1 MVEVFEAAE
10 AREPAEREAIIR
22 EGCGD
27 DLDVRSQV
35 ESMLAEVDRPMV
47 IDRPL
52 GEAITGI
59 LDDDDSAVAV
69 GAQLGPYRVESLL
82 GAGGMGEVYRA
93 ADTVL
98 GRQVAIKLLPADVSS
113 DPERIARL
121 RREARVLAAL
131 NHVNIGAIYGLEAF
145 NGKAGPTFGL
155 VLELVDGRTLAERLV
170 AGRLPVAEALDVAR
184 QIAGALEAAHLQGIV
199 HRDLKP
205 GNIKVREDGTV
216 KVLDFGLARLAE
228 AGAEDAVPADSPAE
242 SALPSIVTP
251 AMSATGMILG
261 TAAYMSPE
269 QAKRKPADKRSDIW
283 AFGCVLYEMLSGT
296 RAFAGD
302 DAAEVLEAVV
312 TKEPDWTRLPSE
324 VPPTVATYLR
334 RCLHKD
340 PRERVADAQDIRLAL
355 QGAFDDTSPTPDAV
369 RTVLPWRRVAV
380 LGGAVLLGAAAAGA
394 GLKWFTPR
402 QAPPR
407 VSRFEAAPAPAAA
420 PAVNGSMRDVAIT
433 ADGSRIV
440 YVSSDNTHLFVRALD
455 ALQPVTV
462 FTGTPNGPFVS
473 PDGRWIGFV
482 DGTSVLKKVPVA
494 GGAAITLATLD
505 GAFFGATW
513 GPDDSI
519 IVATNNPVT
528 GLQRVSA
535 AGGAPTVLTRP
546 DATINE
552 PDHLWPELLPGG
564 DVLLFTV
571 GGLPGRATP
580 YVAAMDLRSGT
591 RKVLIR
597 GGSDAHYVASG
608 HLLYAAGGTWWGVGF
623 DPSRLET
630 YGTPVPLI
638 SDVVMTRTGAIDARV
653 ARDGTLVYLSGGR
666 ANLAAPRTLVW
677 VDRQGRET
685 AIPAPPRP
693 YIFVDLSP
701 DDSRIATF
709 AGDQE
714 LDIWLFE
721 LSRATLRQ
729 VTFDPTLDSFPT
741 WSPDGRRL
749 FFTSAR
755 NGASNIYSQATDGT
769 GTIER
774 ISDSPN
780 MQSPTDVLG
789 DGSGLIFTERDQR
802 TQRGRHADDA
812 R

>member
-145 NGKAGPTFGL
+145 DGKAGPTFGL

-242 SALPSIVTP
+242 SALPSNVSP

-296 RAFAGD
+296 RA
-302 DAAEVLEAVV
+302 V
-312 TKEPDWTRLPSE
+312 
-324 VPPTVATYLR
+324 R
-334 RCLHKD
+334 R
-340 PRERVADAQDIRLAL
+340 
-355 QGAFDDTSPTPDAV
+355 
-369 RTVLPWRRVAV
+369 
-380 LGGAVLLGAAAAGA
+380 
-394 GLKWFTPR
+394 
-402 QAPPR
+402 
-407 VSRFEAAPAPAAA
+407 
-420 PAVNGSMRDVAIT
+420 
-433 ADGSRIV
+433 
-440 YVSSDNTHLFVRALD
+440 
-455 ALQPVTV
+455 
-462 FTGTPNGPFVS
+462 
-473 PDGRWIGFV
+473 
-482 DGTSVLKKVPVA
+482 
-494 GGAAITLATLD
+494 
-505 GAFFGATW
+505 
-513 GPDDSI
+513 
-519 IVATNNPVT
+519 
-528 GLQRVSA
+528 
-535 AGGAPTVLTRP
+535 
-546 DATINE
+546 
-552 PDHLWPELLPGG
+552 
-564 DVLLFTV
+564 
-571 GGLPGRATP
+571 
-580 YVAAMDLRSGT
+580 
-591 RKVLIR
+591 
-597 GGSDAHYVASG
+597 
-608 HLLYAAGGTWWGVGF
+608 
-623 DPSRLET
+623 
-630 YGTPVPLI
+630 
-638 SDVVMTRTGAIDARV
+638 
-653 ARDGTLVYLSGGR
+653 
-666 ANLAAPRTLVW
+666 
-677 VDRQGRET
+677 
-685 AIPAPPRP
+685 
-693 YIFVDLSP
+693 
-701 DDSRIATF
+701 
-709 AGDQE
+709 
-714 LDIWLFE
+714 
-721 LSRATLRQ
+721 
-729 VTFDPTLDSFPT
+729 
-741 WSPDGRRL
+741 
-749 FFTSAR
+749 
-755 NGASNIYSQATDGT
+755 
-769 GTIER
+769 
-774 ISDSPN
+774 
-780 MQSPTDVLG
+780 
-789 DGSGLIFTERDQR
+789 
-802 TQRGRHADDA
+802 
-812 R
+812 

>member
-1 MVEVFEAAE
+1 MTNQWTRVVEVFEAAE
-10 AREPAEREAIIR
+10 AREPAEREAMIR

-93 ADTVL
+93 TDTVL

-170 AGRLPVAEALDVAR
+170 GGRLPVAEALDVAR

-242 SALPSIVTP
+242 SALPSIVSP

-302 DAAEVLEAVV
+302 DAAEVLEAVL

-355 QGAFDDTSPTPDAV
+355 QGAFDDASPTPDAV

-380 LGGAVLLGAAAAGA
+380 RWCRPSWRRRGRRGAEVVHSAPGASACLAIRG
-394 GLKWFTPR
+394 R
-402 QAPPR
+402 
-407 VSRFEAAPAPAAA
+407 AAA

-440 YVSSDNTHLFVRALD
+440 YVSSDNTHLFVRTLD

-494 GGAAITLATLD
+494 GGAAVTLATLD

-571 GGLPGRATP
+571 GGLPGRSTP

-591 RKVLIR
+591 RKVLR
-597 GGSDAHYVASG
+597 TAEGSDAHYVAGG

-630 YGTPVPLI
+630 YHTPVPLI

-653 ARDGTLVYLSGGR
+653 GRDGTLVYMSGGQ

-677 VDRQGRET
+677 GDRQGRET

-693 YIFVDLSP
+693 YIFLHLSP
-701 DDSRIATF
+701 DDSRIAAF

-721 LSRATLRQ
+721 LVHHAE
-729 VTFDPTLDSFPT
+729 
-741 WSPDGRRL
+741 
-749 FFTSAR
+749 
-755 NGASNIYSQATDGT
+755 T
-769 GTIER
+769 GH
-774 ISDSPN
+774 
-780 MQSPTDVLG
+780 V
-789 DGSGLIFTERDQR
+789 
-802 TQRGRHADDA
+802 
-812 R
+812 